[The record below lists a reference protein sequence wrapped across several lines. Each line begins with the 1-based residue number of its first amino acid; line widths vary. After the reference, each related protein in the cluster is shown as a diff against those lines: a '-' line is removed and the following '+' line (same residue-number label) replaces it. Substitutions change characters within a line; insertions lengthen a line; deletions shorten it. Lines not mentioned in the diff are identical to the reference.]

1 MPDLSRAIHF
11 LRTSRL
17 VAFPTETVY
26 GLGADATN
34 YWAIDLIYRTKGR
47 PGTNPLIAHVADVE
61 TARRYAAIWPD
72 EAQQLADRFWPGPL
86 TIVLP
91 KRLPVALPPHSTRHP
106 LDETELAEGER
117 PADAPLTAS
126 APFTAYAPR
135 HQFLIPDN
143 ATAGLPTVALR
154 VPNHPLALDLLR
166 AFGGAL
172 VAPSAN
178 RSTRV
183 SPTTAKHVAD
193 EFPTADAVT
202 HPHPSVPDPHYDRN
216 IVPPIVHHR
225 DVAPDPAHEP
235 AMILDGG
242 PCTVG
247 IESTVVDLSDP
258 ANPTI
263 LRPGHVTADQIAAV
277 LGRPVHAGSLVT
289 PTSIAAASPGQHDV
303 HYAPATPAYRF
314 TRDQRHSLRGRTPK
328 GAANGLIRI
337 GFSPIPGGIMQE
349 RTVITLADDP
359 ATYARELYTALR
371 TLDAMALDA
380 IYVQMPP
387 DAPEWAAVR
396 DRLRRAT
403 RELPA

>member
-1 MPDLSRAIHF
+1 VPDLSRAISF
-11 LRTSRL
+11 LHAGRL

-34 YWAIDLIYRTKGR
+34 YWAVDLIYRTKGR
-47 PGTNPLIAHVADVE
+47 PGTNPLIAHVADVD
-61 TARRYAAIWPD
+61 TAKRYAATWPD
-72 EAQQLADRFWPGPL
+72 EAQLLADHFWPGPL

-91 KRLPVALPPHSTRHP
+91 KRVPIALPPHSTRHP
-106 LDETELAEGER
+106 LDDPDPTQLAAGQR

-126 APFTAYAPR
+126 MPR
-135 HQFLIPDN
+135 PQPLIPDN

-183 SPTTAKHVAD
+183 SPTTARHVAD
-193 EFPTADAVT
+193 EFPTADAVI
-202 HPHPSVPDPHYDRN
+202 DA
-216 IVPPIVHHR
+216 R
-225 DVAPDPAHEP
+225 DVVATTGSSHNFDPAHEP

-247 IESTVVDLSDP
+247 IESTVVDLTDP

-263 LRPGHVTADQIAAV
+263 LRPGHVTAEQIAAV
-277 LGRPVHAGSLVT
+277 LGRPVHAGPHVT
-289 PTSIAAASPGQHDV
+289 PTSTPAASPGQHDV

-314 TRDQRHSLRGRTPK
+314 TRDQSHSLRNRSPE
-328 GAANGLIRI
+328 GAPNGLIMI
-337 GFSPIPGGIMQE
+337 GFSPVPGGIRQE
-349 RTVITLADDP
+349 RTVITLDDDP

-371 TLDAMALDA
+371 TLDAMALNA

-387 DAPEWAAVR
+387 DAPAWAAVR

-403 RELPA
+403 RELPE